1 MRQHF
6 AILNKGAKN
15 VEILK
20 QGQYAPVPVEKQIAI
35 IFCGTQ
41 GLLRD
46 VPVTKVKEFET
57 EYIEYLDLKHRDV
70 LDKLS
75 QGILD
80 NDITDVLEKTA
91 AELTAKY
98 KSQA

>member
-1 MRQHF
+1 
-6 AILNKGAKN
+6 
-15 VEILK
+15 
-20 QGQYAPVPVEKQIAI
+20 VPVEKQIAI

-46 VPVTKVKEFET
+46 VPVAKVKEFET
-57 EYIEYLDLKHRDV
+57 AYIEYLDLKHRDV

-91 AELTAKY
+91 VELTARY
-98 KSQA
+98 RSQA